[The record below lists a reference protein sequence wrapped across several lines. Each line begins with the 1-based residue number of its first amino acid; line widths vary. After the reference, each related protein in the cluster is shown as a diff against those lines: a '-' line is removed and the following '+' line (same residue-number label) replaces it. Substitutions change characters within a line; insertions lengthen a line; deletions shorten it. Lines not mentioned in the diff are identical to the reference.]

1 MKILLCASKTPDTT
15 SKIAFT
21 DDKKQLNNT
30 GITFILNPYDDHGLG
45 KAVDLKEQTGA
56 SLTVIHVGDASSK
69 AILDRCLA
77 IGADDC
83 IRIDMEPTNAMEVA
97 QQIYEVIKDDQYDLI
112 ITGRESIDFNG
123 GQVCDLLAEML
134 SIPSIPFVTALTLEG
149 QTANISRFI
158 EGGEEKLTVQ
168 IPLVIS
174 ATKDLAEWKIPNMR
188 GIMSARTKPTKVVAP
203 AAIESTVNLIAF
215 ENPVA
220 KSGVK
225 LIEADHAEEL
235 VKILHETEKL
245 F

>member
-168 IPLVIS
+168 LPLVIS

>member
-168 IPLVIS
+168 LPLVIS

-188 GIMSARTKPTKVVAP
+188 GIMSARTKPTKVVAT